1 MLSYTYQKRYT
12 CYGTVSSELQ
22 VVVVVGMGLAKL
34 VMSIFGVSL
43 VVGGFL
49 ALMVPV
55 GAHKATL
62 D

>member
-1 MLSYTYQKRYT
+1 M
-12 CYGTVSSELQ
+12 
-22 VVVVVGMGLAKL
+22 VVGMGLAKL